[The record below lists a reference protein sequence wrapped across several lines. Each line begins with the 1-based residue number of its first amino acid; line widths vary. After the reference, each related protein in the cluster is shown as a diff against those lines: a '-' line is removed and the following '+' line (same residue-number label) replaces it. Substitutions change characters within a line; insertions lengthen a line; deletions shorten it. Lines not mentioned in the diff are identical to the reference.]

1 MLREFSKELAE
12 DRDFEFGGEVFKFR
26 YPHWE
31 QGAQIWDE
39 DLEDAKDVNGNFSW
53 KADTEL
59 AIKRIPIFLDPANE
73 SHKRF
78 KALVDRKT
86 NAVPRHQLVELYRW
100 LVRVTS
106 DLPTTPPSASGPLG
120 GDTES
125 SSAEESS

>member
-31 QGAQIWDE
+31 EGAALFDE
-39 DLEDAKDVNGNFSW
+39 DLTAADSNGNFSW
-53 KADTEL
+53 KADTEM
-59 AIKRIPIFLDPANE
+59 AIKRIPIFLDPDAD

-78 KALVDRKT
+78 KALLARKT
-86 NAVPRHQLVELYRW
+86 NPVPRHQIVALYQW

-106 DLPTTPPSASGPLG
+106 DLPTEPPSASEPLG
-120 GDTES
+120 GATDT
-125 SSAEESS
+125 SSAEGSS